1 MRIHVMFRLVMLL
14 AVAVA
19 AVAGPSRARVQ
30 AAAASPAAVIA
41 WNTIA
46 VRAVVNPVVEGQL
59 GAGLSPSHSLIM
71 LSYVQA
77 AVYNAVVA
85 IEGGYAPYHS
95 HLDSQPDASLEA
107 AVAAAAHDVLIDKLP
122 AQQALLDA
130 EYNNALAA
138 IPDGQGKAAG
148 IALGQAAAD
157 EIIALRQDDGLG
169 LPYNYTPRPP
179 GPGVWAPP
187 GGGNMGLT
195 PWVAVMR
202 PFLIESPSQFRPG
215 PPPAFNSK
223 RWVKDYDEVM
233 SIGRSDSLTRTPAQT
248 DAARFW
254 TDNPAWQNNTAFTD
268 LIQARGLDAMEAA
281 RLYAM
286 GNLVNADA
294 AIACW
299 DAKYHYQFWRP
310 GPAITGLAGDD
321 GNPRTIID
329 STWTGL
335 TLMPPHPEYPSGH
348 GCVTSSLAQV
358 FTEFL
363 GTKRIEVDIK
373 TRVPGVIQTTRHFEK
388 ADDLRT
394 EIINVRVWTGIHFR
408 NSDEVGAEMGQE
420 LAQWAL
426 ERFFEEVDDH
436 DDD

>member
-1 MRIHVMFRLVMLL
+1 VLL
-14 AVAVA
+14 AVAFA
-19 AVAGPSRARVQ
+19 AVAGRGPARVQ
-30 AAAASPAAVIA
+30 AAASPAAVIA
-41 WNTIA
+41 WNGIA
-46 VRAVVNPVVEGQL
+46 VRAVVNPVVAGQL
-59 GAGLSPSHSLIM
+59 GAGLPPAHALIM

-77 AVYNAVVA
+77 AVYNTVMA
-85 IEGGYAPYHS
+85 IEGGYEPYHS
-95 HLDSQPDASLEA
+95 HLGRQPDASLEA
-107 AVAAAAHDVLIDKLP
+107 AVAAAAHAVLVEKLP
-122 AQQALLDA
+122 AQLALLDA
-130 EYNNALAA
+130 EYDTALAA
-138 IPDGQGKAAG
+138 IPDGPAKAAG
-148 IALGQAAAD
+148 IALGQAAAG
-157 EIIALRQDDGLG
+157 ELITLRQGDGLG
-169 LPYNYTPRPP
+169 GPYTYGSLPP

-215 PPPAFNSK
+215 PPPALNSK
-223 RWVKDYDEVM
+223 RWVRDYREVM
-233 SIGRSDSLTRTPAQT
+233 SLGRGDSATRTPAQT

-254 TDNPAWQNNTAFTD
+254 TDNPAWQNNTAYTD
-268 LIQARGLDAMEAA
+268 LIQAHGLGAAQAA

-286 GNLVNADA
+286 GNMVTADA

-310 GPAITGLAGDD
+310 GPAITGLGGDD
-321 GNPRTIID
+321 GNPHTTAD
-329 STWTGL
+329 PTWTGL

-373 TRVPGVIQTTRHFEK
+373 TRVAGVIQTTRHFVR
-388 ADDLRT
+388 AADLRT

-408 NSDEVGAEMGQE
+408 NSDEVGAQMGQD
-420 LAQWAL
+420 LAKWAL
-426 ERFFEEVDDH
+426 ERYFEAVDDKHDDHH